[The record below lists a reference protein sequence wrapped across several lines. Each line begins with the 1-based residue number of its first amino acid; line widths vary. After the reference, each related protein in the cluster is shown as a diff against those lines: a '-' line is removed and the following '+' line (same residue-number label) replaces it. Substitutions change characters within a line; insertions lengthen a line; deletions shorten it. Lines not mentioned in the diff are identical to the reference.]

1 MVKILP
7 MKNVMVAD
15 NFWVTL
21 YRIKAEKMPDRTWA
35 DICDRAGVNYSS
47 FRSAKS
53 VGSVPVAST
62 INAFAKVFD
71 VSPNYLI
78 NGKKDKLALRR
89 RAVADCIMEIDESTF
104 VLIERMLG
112 LTPSES

>member
-1 MVKILP
+1 MVKIVP
-7 MKNVMVAD
+7 MKDAKVAD

-35 DICDRAGVNYSS
+35 DVCERAGVNYSS

-53 VGSVPVAST
+53 VGSIPVAST
-62 INAFAKVFD
+62 ITAFAKVFD
-71 VSPNYLI
+71 VSPNYLV
-78 NGKKDKLALRR
+78 NGKKDKMAMRR
-89 RAVADCIMEIDESTF
+89 RAVADCIMEIDEATF

-112 LTPSES
+112 LSPEKD